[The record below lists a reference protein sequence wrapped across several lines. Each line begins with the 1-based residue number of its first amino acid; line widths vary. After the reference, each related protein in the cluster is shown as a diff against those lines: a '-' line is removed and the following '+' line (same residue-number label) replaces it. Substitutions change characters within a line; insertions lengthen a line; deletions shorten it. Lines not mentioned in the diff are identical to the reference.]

1 MDVVPVEQQVGVAV
15 EVRVRRDDAEGA
27 DPGGAEVTDEGA
39 RSDELEGRLGTAVG
53 QLGLLRTGRAAQ
65 EPERQDARDNASRPT
80 PGRLDRRRPYQITI
94 LPARV
99 KDQPP
104 SFGAPGSFTN
114 HCT

>member
-1 MDVVPVEQQVGVAV
+1 MDVVPVDQQVGIAV

-27 DPGGAEVTDEGA
+27 DPGRAEVIGEGA
-39 RSDELEGRLGTAVG
+39 RSDELEGRFGATV
-53 QLGLLRTGRAAQ
+53 GLLRTGRAAQ
-65 EPERQDARDNASRPT
+65 ESQRQDTRETAPRPT